1 MKSSLLKDSI
11 REIKNTYKRFLSILL
26 IVLLGVGFFAG
37 IRATSPDMKEAVD
50 KHFDEQNMMDIEVIS
65 TLGLTDDDIKA
76 LELVEGVKEVN
87 HTYSFD
93 ATVKTEDKDIVVKVK
108 SMPENIN
115 KLILKEGNLP
125 ENEDE
130 CVVEKAFLS
139 GTNHKIG
146 DYITINPE
154 KMDSSILGSNEKTE
168 NNENEDSHNIEA
180 SKEEKAEEDA
190 VNNTS
195 DNTDKE
201 ELSNEESPVKY
212 SKVKIVGTVQSP
224 EYISRSRG
232 TSKLGSGSVNY
243 YMFLPKTNINMSV
256 YTSACI
262 TVDGALELASYD
274 NKYEDLISD
283 AKDKIEEIS
292 TERKQARYNEIV
304 NEATDKLNDAQ
315 SKYDEE
321 KKKAEDELAE
331 AESKIAD
338 AKRKVED
345 GENELER
352 NRKKAQTEFAN
363 ADRKIADAERQI
375 AEAKETLAS
384 KKEEANRQIKEAQ
397 LQLDNLKSTKA
408 QYDTLINQKL
418 ELEKQI
424 SEINILLEQLSK
436 DPITNADKIQ
446 ELTASKKTLEVSLV
460 QINFGISTIETTLS
474 QQGIQAS
481 NLSRIISEIE
491 NKINVAKQELV
502 NAENQIRT
510 SEQEL
515 VKNKKEL
522 ENTKKTTN
530 QKLAKAKTELENAKI
545 EIEENEQKLTD
556 GKKEADEKLEEAQEK
571 LNDAKIQ
578 ISKIEKPTWYIL
590 DRNSNY
596 GYVEYIQ
603 DTDRIGNLAKVFPIV
618 FFLVAALISLT
629 SMSRMI
635 EEQRVQ
641 IGTLKALGYNKL
653 EISMKYI
660 IYALLA
666 TALGSIIG
674 MIIGF
679 RILPEIIYSMYEMMY
694 TLSGIT
700 CSFRMD
706 IGLIG
711 LSCALVCTLGATI
724 YTCVKELKEKPANLM
739 LPRAP
744 KPGKRIFLERIG
756 FIWKRLKFTQK
767 VTARNIF
774 RYKKKFLMTI
784 IGVAGCTA
792 LIITGFGIR
801 DAVSK
806 MIPSQYGEIFKYDA
820 TITLKD
826 DLTNNQ
832 INEQKEKIRQ
842 EEKVEN
848 ALACYMKSVEITN
861 IENSQTLNLVVAN
874 NNDNFS
880 DFITLKS
887 RTKNETYQLE
897 KDKVIISEKIAT
909 LLNIKIGDEITIK
922 DTDDIEKDVVV
933 GGITENYIYHYI
945 YMSSDLFNALYGEN
959 SYKPNTIIIKEEENT
974 TVEDEEKLGR
984 KILQDTDTVSGIA
997 FLSNSKDVFG
1007 DVMDKMELVVYVLI
1021 VAAGLLAFA
1030 VLYNLSNVNISERI
1044 KELATIKVLGFYDN
1058 EVFNYVTKETRI
1070 LTGIGIFFG
1079 LFGGYFLTMFII
1091 KTCELDMLM
1100 FDKRI
1105 GIMGFVYGIIITT
1118 VFAEIIN
1125 IIVNHIL
1132 KKISMADS
1140 LKSID

>member
-1 MKSSLLKDSI
+1 MKKSLLKDSI
-11 REIKNTYKRFLSILL
+11 REIKNTNKRFLSILL

-37 IRATSPDMKEAVD
+37 IRATSPDMKDAVD
-50 KHFDEQNMMDIEVIS
+50 KYFDEQNMMDIEVIS

-76 LELVEGVKEVN
+76 LELVEGIEEVIP
-87 HTYSFD
+87 TYSFD
-93 ATVKTEDKDIVVKVK
+93 ATVKTEDKDIVVKIK

-115 KLILKEGNLP
+115 KLVLKEGNLP
-125 ENEDE
+125 QNQDE
-130 CVVEKAFLS
+130 CVVEQAFLT

-154 KMDSSILGSNEKTE
+154 KMDSSILN
-168 NNENEDSHNIEA
+168 
-180 SKEEKAEEDA
+180 
-190 VNNTS
+190 
-195 DNTDKE
+195 
-201 ELSNEESPVKY
+201 SNEESENEESPIKY
-212 SKVKIVGTVQSP
+212 SQVKIVGTVQSP

-243 YMFLPKTNINMSV
+243 YMFLPKSNINMSV

-274 NKYEDLISD
+274 SKYEDLISSL
-283 AKDKIEEIS
+283 KDEIEKIS
-292 TERKQARYNEIV
+292 TERKQARYDEIV

-321 KKKAEDELAE
+321 KKKAEDEIADAE
-331 AESKIAD
+331 NKIAD
-338 AKRKVED
+338 AKKQIED
-345 GENELER
+345 GENELEN
-352 NRKKAQTEFAN
+352 NRRKAQTEFAN
-363 ADRKIADAERQI
+363 ADKQIAEEEKQI
-375 AEAKETLAS
+375 AEAKVTLNN
-384 KKEEANRQIKEAQ
+384 KKEEANKQISDVQ
-397 LQLDNLKSTKA
+397 SQLDNLKSIKT
-408 QYDTLINQKL
+408 QYDTLINQKS

-424 SEINILLEQLSK
+424 SEITTLLEQLSE
-436 DPITNADKIQ
+436 DPITNAERIQ
-446 ELTASKKTLEVSLV
+446 ELTATKIEMDSSLTQV
-460 QINFGISTIETTLS
+460 NYGITTIEETLS
-474 QQGIQAS
+474 QQGIHAS
-481 NLSRIISEIE
+481 NLSETISAIE
-491 NKINVAKQELV
+491 NKINTAKQELV
-502 NAENQIRT
+502 NAENQIIS

-515 VKNKKEL
+515 EKNKEEL

-530 QKLAKAKTELENAKI
+530 KKLADAKTELENAKL
-545 EIEENEQKLTD
+545 EIEENEQKLAD
-556 GKKEADEKLEEAQEK
+556 AKKEADEKLEEAQEK
-571 LNDAKIQ
+571 LNDAKTQ

-653 EISMKYI
+653 EISTKYI
-660 IYALLA
+660 IYALLS
-666 TALGSIIG
+666 TVIGSVLG

-679 RILPEIIYSMYEMMY
+679 RMLPDIIYSMYAMMY
-694 TLSGIT
+694 TLPGIT

-711 LSCALVCTLGATI
+711 LTCALVCTLGATI
-724 YTCVKELKEKPANLM
+724 YTCVKELKEKPASLM

-744 KPGKRIFLERIG
+744 KPGKRIFLEKIG

-806 MIPSQYGEIFKYDA
+806 MIPSQYGEIFKYDGI
-820 TITLKD
+820 ITLKD
-826 DLTNNQ
+826 DLTRNQ
-832 INEQKEKIRQ
+832 INEQKEKIKQ
-842 EEKVEN
+842 EEKIAD
-848 ALACYMKSVEITN
+848 ALTCYMKSVEITS
-861 IENSQTLNLVVAN
+861 IENSQTLNLVVLN
-874 NNDNFS
+874 SNDDFS
-880 DFITLKS
+880 EFITLKP
-887 RTKNETYQLE
+887 RTKNERYQLE

-909 LLNIKIGDEITIK
+909 LLDIKVGDKITIK
-922 DTDDIEKDVVV
+922 NTDDIEKDVIV

-945 YMSSDLFNALYGEN
+945 YMSEDLFNTLYGEN
-959 SYKPNTIIIKEEENT
+959 SYKPNTIIIKEKEGT
-974 TVEDEEKLGR
+974 TLEDEEKLGIG
-984 KILQDTDTVSGIA
+984 ILQDTDTVSGVS

-1007 DVMDKMELVVYVLI
+1007 DVMEKMELVVYVLI

-1044 KELATIKVLGFYDN
+1044 KELATIKVLGFYNN
-1058 EVFNYVTKETRI
+1058 EVFSYVTKETRI

-1105 GIMGFVYGIIITT
+1105 GIMGFVYGIIITV

-1125 IIVNHIL
+1125 IAVNHIL
-1132 KKISMADS
+1132 KKISMTDS